1 MDKSLPLVV
10 IQAQKA
16 ARSNP
21 ELKSLLKETMM
32 KLSLLDKHERIGFID
47 AELDHYIALESESST
62 CQKGCH
68 YCCYHPITVTPE
80 ESSALKK
87 HFRKIDQDR
96 LKAQRF
102 HFRDEQ
108 PIAYT
113 ERACVFLKDGECS
126 VYEDRPIIC
135 RLTHVKSLPTDC
147 HLEDGIGE
155 IEHLSVSKAAIIAAA
170 FLLSSTEREL
180 LPLSLY

>member
-1 MDKSLPLVV
+1 MSSLPLVV

-32 KLSLLDKHERIGFID
+32 KLSLLEKHEIMEFINN
-47 AELDHYIALESESST
+47 ELDHYISLESESST
-62 CQKGCH
+62 CLKGCH
-68 YCCYHPITVTPE
+68 HCCFHPITVTPE
-80 ESSALKK
+80 ESSVLKR

-102 HFRDEQ
+102 HFRDDQ
-108 PIAYT
+108 PIAYA
-113 ERACVFLKDGECS
+113 ERACVFLKEGECS
-126 VYEDRPIIC
+126 VYEDRPVIC
-135 RLTHVKSLPTDC
+135 RLTHVKSLPADC
-147 HLEDGIGE
+147 HLEEGVGE
-155 IEHLSVSKAAIIAAA
+155 IEHLKVSKAAIIATA